1 MKPADEAAELER
13 LRKIAAGDEC
23 IGVDGVQRRTRLEKD
38 LNGAAAAMFS
48 TPAGEQFFAWL
59 KSITI
64 NNVMGPAAPDS
75 TLRHVEGQ
83 RFIVALIQKRIEHG
97 RRNSAP
103 APAGR
108 RRPRVGKST
117 GTP

>member
-1 MKPADEAAELER
+1 MTPTEQAALDR
-13 LRKIAAGDEC
+13 LKRIAAGDEC
-23 IGVDGVQRRTRLEKD
+23 IGLDGVQRRTQLEMD
-38 LNGAAAAMFS
+38 LNSAAAAMFS

-97 RRNSAP
+97 RRKSEP
-103 APAGR
+103 AARRQSRVRKPAAAA
-108 RRPRVGKST
+108 S
-117 GTP
+117 